1 MEKILTCFCFTDI
14 HNQQVMLDY
23 PTTVRKSL
31 IQANELATPQTS
43 FTVLWYSMKLWEPEW
58 VSVTL
63 SGIPLQNKEVRQCQ
77 R

>member
-1 MEKILTCFCFTDI
+1 MEKILTCFGFTDI

-31 IQANELATPQTS
+31 IQANELTTPQTS
-43 FTVLWYSMKLWEPEW
+43 FTVLWYSMKLWEPVW